1 MMKNIWFMLLTV
13 CTMFAFSACSDD
25 DEKNPTNPVSNAK
38 VPATVQ
44 IGEEMIITGTGF
56 TAPGIAL
63 YLEDAEKNRTKLDA
77 TFSAAGATC
86 TVPELTPGTFGV
98 ILTQEGHEWEL
109 GKTAL
114 EAGPNPIVSPALPE
128 GIVYI
133 GKQVTIGGS
142 GYEASDK
149 ISLKQEEGD
158 AIEISEVAVTEI
170 GLQFTLPKD
179 LPAGTYM
186 VSLIRGVQSWT
197 LEGTLNVQKE
207 KRIKSISVEN
217 AMGKIDITMTYNEN
231 NQLTIADAHVNAMG
245 QEADYQYNF
254 TYTEEKITTT
264 GQANDIPLEY
274 FLKDG
279 KITKSTACM
288 AYDETEAYNL
298 WNYDAKN
305 YLSAIQNMGNGS
317 YEAID
322 IPTVSYNAEGNMEQ
336 LTLSGINEYNFIYGD
351 DAPDAVQGTLDL
363 SWAPHFI
370 MMISWGMGEDIGIG
384 LLLNQ
389 NGYTSAKI
397 PTKISYVGYDGQN
410 HEYAITTQWTNDY
423 TLTSVCDDEENIGST
438 TVVYEDIE

>member
-38 VPATVQ
+38 VPTTVQ

-63 YLEDAEKNRTKLDA
+63 YLKDAEKNRTKLDA

-149 ISLKQEEGD
+149 ISLNQEEGD
-158 AIEISEVAVTEI
+158 AIEISEVAVTES

-179 LPAGTYM
+179 LPAGTYT

-217 AMGKIDITMTYNEN
+217 AMGKIDITMIYNEN
-231 NQLTIADAHVNAMG
+231 NQLISMG
-245 QEADYQYNF
+245 SNMDVTWNIN
-254 TYTEEKITTT
+254 YTENQITTECFMGSIDELT
-264 GQANDIPLEY
+264 FDLQ
-274 FLKDG
+274 DG
-279 KITKSTACM
+279 KIIRSTEPDP
-288 AYDETEAYNL
+288 YDETETYNI
-298 WNYDAKN
+298 WTY
-305 YLSAIQNMGNGS
+305 
-317 YEAID
+317 
-322 IPTVSYNAEGNMEQ
+322 
-336 LTLSGINEYNFIYGD
+336 
-351 DAPDAVQGTLDL
+351 
-363 SWAPHFI
+363 
-370 MMISWGMGEDIGIG
+370 
-384 LLLNQ
+384 NQ
-389 NGYTSAKI
+389 NL
-397 PTKISYVGYDGQN
+397 
-410 HEYAITTQWTNDY
+410 
-423 TLTSVCDDEENIGST
+423 LTSVINEGDWYEGENFEIIYSGGNISEFGSNKFKYSEEAQHAISGTIDVVYALHLPIIIYKEDFFLGLFLNKNTNASTLIPTHISIEEQNEDGST
-438 TVVYEDIE
+438 GYNDYPIHATWENNTLTLKCDSQMIGTVVIAYEDIE